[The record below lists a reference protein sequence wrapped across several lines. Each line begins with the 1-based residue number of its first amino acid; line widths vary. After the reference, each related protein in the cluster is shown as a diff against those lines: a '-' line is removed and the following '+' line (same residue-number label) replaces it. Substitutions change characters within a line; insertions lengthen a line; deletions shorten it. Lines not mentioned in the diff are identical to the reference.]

1 MRPRKPKILTT
12 WPLKKNACC
21 HLVQMTSLYWLSW
34 KWNGIFKYLKVSD
47 TEDNQILSL
56 QSWNLVSLRQKERTE
71 YIHLHFYFFFK
82 PWSIWMMLLNK
93 TLKNFP
99 IHLLDGTE
107 CWQALFIQTR
117 LPLGVGGETEDSRAS
132 FHFGK
137 GEQSYP
143 TSEKSSH
150 FWHINRHASCILF
163 HKATNESEVFLLMLF
178 FQLLENPLYHSVPG
192 FQN

>member
-1 MRPRKPKILTT
+1 
-12 WPLKKNACC
+12 
-21 HLVQMTSLYWLSW
+21 MTSLYWLSW
-34 KWNGIFKYLKVSD
+34 KWNDIFKYLKVSD

-71 YIHLHFYFFFK
+71 YIHLHFYFFLNPEVFE
-82 PWSIWMMLLNK
+82 WCSLIRLQRISQFISWMGPNVGRPTLSKLGCLWGLGEKQRTQELLY
-93 TLKNFP
+93 
-99 IHLLDGTE
+99 I
-107 CWQALFIQTR
+107 
-117 LPLGVGGETEDSRAS
+117 
-132 FHFGK
+132 FGK

-163 HKATNESEVFLLMLF
+163 HEATNESEVFVLMLL